1 MSCEQITSPGIG
13 SGGGRDSGERIA
25 NEKESRVES
34 ARYMPEM
41 MAAGTQL

>member
-1 MSCEQITSPGIG
+1 MA
-13 SGGGRDSGERIA
+13 GGRGRDSGERIA

-34 ARYMPEM
+34 AHYMPEM